1 MTSRI
6 AFVIFI
12 AGFVIGNWV
21 ISLLGFLIYEFSNPI
36 PLLAFL
42 SSGHRN

>member
-6 AFVIFI
+6 AFAIFI
-12 AGFVIGNWV
+12 AGFVVGNWV
-21 ISLLGFLIYEFSNPI
+21 VSLLGFLIYEFSSPI

-42 SSGHRN
+42 SSKPRN

>member
-6 AFVIFI
+6 AFAIFI
-12 AGFVIGNWV
+12 AGFVVANWV
-21 ISLLGFLIYEFSNPI
+21 VSLLGFLIYEFSNPI

-42 SSGHRN
+42 SSKPRN